1 MTAIVGLVDEKT
13 GKIYMGGDSA
23 GVDSGYRIQLRKDT
37 KVFRNGPFL
46 IGYTSSFRMGQLIRF
61 SLRPARRYP
70 ETDIY
75 EYMCT
80 TFIEGIRGV
89 LKEGGYTKVDNNR
102 ESGGAFLVGYEGR
115 LFEVQSDFQVA
126 ESLDNYNACGCGFE
140 LALSSLYTTKELEYE
155 DPYERV
161 LLALKAASRYSAGVS
176 APFVI
181 ETLDFGK
188 ETTQ

>member
-13 GKIYMGGDSA
+13 GKIYLGGDSA

-115 LFEVQSDFQVA
+115 LFEIQSDFQVA

-161 LLALKAASRYSAGVS
+161 LLALQAAARYSGGVS

-188 ETTQ
+188 ETT

>member
-1 MTAIVGLVDEKT
+1 MTAIVGLVDKKN

-61 SLRPARRYP
+61 SLKPARRYP

-89 LKEGGYTKVDNNR
+89 FKEGGYTKVDNSR

-126 ESLDNYNACGCGFE
+126 EPLDNYNACGCGFE

-161 LLALKAASRYSAGVS
+161 LLALQAASTYSGGVS

-181 ETLDFGK
+181 ETLDFND
-188 ETTQ
+188 